1 MRSIFAWL
9 GHKDASTTRT
19 EAAVPEPRCCFCQ
32 KAQHNVTNL
41 IAGLENL
48 RICDEC
54 VALMCDI
61 IAEQNDKWRKRQIKR
76 LMKRD
81 SFSK

>member
-1 MRSIFAWL
+1 MRSIFAWFR
-9 GHKDASTTRT
+9 HKDASTTGT
-19 EAAVPEPRCCFCQ
+19 EGAVPEPRCSFCQ
-32 KAQHNVTNL
+32 KDRHKVANL
-41 IAGLENL
+41 IAGPENL
-48 RICDEC
+48 RICDGC

-61 IAEQNDKWRKRQIKR
+61 IAEENDKWRKRQIKR

>member
-1 MRSIFAWL
+1 M
-9 GHKDASTTRT
+9 
-19 EAAVPEPRCCFCQ
+19 PEPRCCFCQ
-32 KAQHNVTNL
+32 KAQHKVTNL
-41 IAGLENL
+41 IAGPENL

-54 VALMCDI
+54 VALMCGI

-81 SFSK
+81 LCPNKSASFISNVAFWHL

>member
-1 MRSIFAWL
+1 MRSIFARL
-9 GHKDASTTRT
+9 RHKDASTTRT

-32 KAQHNVTNL
+32 KAQHKVTNL
-41 IAGLENL
+41 IAGPENL

-54 VALMCDI
+54 VALMCGI

-81 SFSK
+81 SLSK

>member
-1 MRSIFAWL
+1 MRSIFARL
-9 GHKDASTTRT
+9 GHNDASATRT

-32 KAQHNVTNL
+32 KAQRNVTNL
-41 IAGLENL
+41 IAGPENL

-81 SFSK
+81 SLSK